1 MNNMLTPHAMR
12 CLAALVMLAASCGL
26 LVRRREPRTRVYL
39 INPPAVDHGKL
50 AAAQCGQAPRAAAT
64 GTAAGPDC
72 ARMLACACDLAAA
85 RGMRRA
91 PVAPAPCPKGAK
103 LLILMRHVRRWLG
116 LGHMRLDAG
125 SAAAGSQCR
134 QQRTHGPITGAGYAT
149 LIATGGVALEEAS

>member
-103 LLILMRHVRRWLG
+103 LLILMRHVAGSGSVTCGWMTAVPQLARNVGSSVHTAPSLG
-116 LGHMRLDAG
+116 LGM
-125 SAAAGSQCR
+125 
-134 QQRTHGPITGAGYAT
+134 QRSSRDGRGRSGR
-149 LIATGGVALEEAS
+149 G